1 MNCET
6 WWPFCMKHDHSC
18 HGDPGDHAHLP
29 LLHGPLLKQSWNFPV
44 PGRLR
49 MGREVYA
56 DFLIK
61 NLGIAWKSACHAGIA
76 TPDWARDSKNA
87 ESNVAGK
94 DIDPNPAWIL
104 GSGLSTLELGDTAF
118 KGIIMLNP
126 KIPKLK
132 THEIRECDW
141 EEHGRTLIFESE
153 SQPLQ
158 RKLRVCTSLFGLSTS
173 NIFNANLWNANGV
186 WVLSEKLTALIPMDL
201 PHEIYPPINFL
212 PGISHDPWDWS

>member
-18 HGDPGDHAHLP
+18 HGDPCDHAHLP

-104 GSGLSTLELGDTAF
+104 GSGLSTLELG
-118 KGIIMLNP
+118 
-126 KIPKLK
+126 IPHLK
-132 THEIRECDW
+132 ASSCWTQKYQNW
-141 EEHGRTLIFESE
+141 KPMKFENAIGKNME
-153 SQPLQ
+153 
-158 RKLRVCTSLFGLSTS
+158 GLS
-173 NIFNANLWNANGV
+173 F
-186 WVLSEKLTALIPMDL
+186 LSRSPSLCSE
-201 PHEIYPPINFL
+201 N
-212 PGISHDPWDWS
+212 